1 MATLAASCLSAY
13 DPEAL
18 PVRDAQRLIADFI
31 TPIQAVEKVALRS
44 ALDRVLAEDIVSPI
58 CVPAHDNSAM
68 DGYALRGADLSPDA
82 PTTLRVIGTVYAGR
96 PMAADVGAGECMRI
110 MTGGVMPQEL
120 AAAIGADSV
129 TIAPRVLRAGDNRRL
144 RGEDL
149 HTGSPALAKGR
160 IVRPADLGLLASL
173 GIAEVAVRRRLRV
186 AFFSTGDE
194 LRSVGDALD

>member
-68 DGYALRGADLSPDA
+68 DGYALRGADLSLDA
-82 PTTLRVIGTVYAGR
+82 PTTLRVIGTVYAG
-96 PMAADVGAGECMRI
+96 ADVGGCMRI
-110 MTGGVMPQEL
+110 MTGGVMPAGCDCVLPQEL

-186 AFFSTGDE
+186 AFFS
-194 LRSVGDALD
+194 